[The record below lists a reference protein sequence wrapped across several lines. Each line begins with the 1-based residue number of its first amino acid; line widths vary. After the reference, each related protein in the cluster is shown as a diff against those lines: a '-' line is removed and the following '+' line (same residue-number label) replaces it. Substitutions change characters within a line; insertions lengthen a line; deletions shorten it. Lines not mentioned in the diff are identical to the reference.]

1 MGILSSL
8 FGLNSKEEE
17 KTVVVKVPTKS
28 VVEPTIKES
37 LANLAI
43 EVIGASERTA
53 LIPLKENN
61 VSTKYSELVKLGLEN
76 SANAKILKKQL
87 DNINYYNNTIL
98 KAQELLKYLKDV
110 NNCLGNSV
118 ILVNTSTFYEL
129 CRKYNLSIGL
139 LQDFTGVIPA
149 QNLNELMD
157 ISNKLHT
164 DNNASRLHIN
174 YQTVR
179 VNRISNYSGGKSDS
193 YVKERLEYYFNILQV
208 HTYSLSDISLC
219 HAENFT
225 EQLFE
230 KIIRSREVTRKI
242 ERKSPSKL
250 TEEEQDAQITM
261 AGTHIRTDSVSV
273 NKEIKYLKIGDEFD
287 DRPIFYINAKKGY
300 IVTCYNHFI
309 IYIIKSGY
317 STNASGKFNQIY

>member
-53 LIPLKENN
+53 LIPLKEDNI
-61 VSTKYSELVKLGLEN
+61 SAKYSELVKLGLKN
-76 SANAKILKKQL
+76 SANAKVLKKQL

-225 EQLFE
+225 EE
-230 KIIRSREVTRKI
+230 KWADHVFVDVDYVTPDNFFIACPKFNLKERPVII
-242 ERKSPSKL
+242 SKPIDPIIFQYCPFGVL
-250 TEEEQDAQITM
+250 IYTM
-261 AGTHIRTDSVSV
+261 W
-273 NKEIKYLKIGDEFD
+273 GDEAEDKVFEE
-287 DRPIFYINAKKGY
+287 YKKLNNL
-300 IVTCYNHFI
+300 V
-309 IYIIKSGY
+309 
-317 STNASGKFNQIY
+317 

>member
-8 FGLNSKEEE
+8 FGLNPKEEE
-17 KTVVVKVPTKS
+17 KPVVVKVPTKP

-53 LIPLKENN
+53 LIPLQEDNI
-61 VSTKYSELVKLGLEN
+61 STKYSELVKIGLKN
-76 SANAKILKKQL
+76 SANAKVLKKQL

-118 ILVNTSTFYEL
+118 ILVSTKAFYEL

-157 ISNKLHT
+157 ISNKLHI
-164 DNNASRLHIN
+164 DDNASRLRIN
-174 YQTVR
+174 RHRVR
-179 VNRISNYSGGKSDS
+179 VNKISNYSKRSDS
-193 YVKERLEYYFNILQV
+193 YVKERLEYYFNILQMA
-208 HTYSLSDISLC
+208 TYRMSDVSLYND
-219 HAENFT
+219 ENFT
-225 EQLFE
+225 KE
-230 KIIRSREVTRKI
+230 KWAEHVYVDIDWVASDNFFIACPKSSLQEKPVIFSKPIDPIIFQYCPYGILVY
-242 ERKSPSKL
+242 
-250 TEEEQDAQITM
+250 TM
-261 AGTHIRTDSVSV
+261 W
-273 NKEIKYLKIGDEFD
+273 GDEAEDKVFEE
-287 DRPIFYINAKKGY
+287 YKKLNNL
-300 IVTCYNHFI
+300 V
-309 IYIIKSGY
+309 
-317 STNASGKFNQIY
+317 

>member
-149 QNLNELMD
+149 QNLNELMN

-225 EQLFE
+225 EE
-230 KIIRSREVTRKI
+230 KWADHVFVDYVT
-242 ERKSPSKL
+242 P
-250 TEEEQDAQITM
+250 D
-261 AGTHIRTDSVSV
+261 
-273 NKEIKYLKIGDEFD
+273 NF
-287 DRPIFYINAKKGY
+287 
-300 IVTCYNHFI
+300 FI
-309 IYIIKSGY
+309 
-317 STNASGKFNQIY
+317 ACPKFNLKERPVIISKPIDPIIFQYCPFGVLIYTMWGAEDKVFEEYKKLNNLV

>member
-61 VSTKYSELVKLGLEN
+61 VSTKYSE
-76 SANAKILKKQL
+76 L

-179 VNRISNYSGGKSDS
+179 VNRISNYSGGKVTPMSKNAWNTILIYCKYIHIAYLILV
-193 YVKERLEYYFNILQV
+193 YVMPRILQRR
-208 HTYSLSDISLC
+208 
-219 HAENFT
+219 NG
-225 EQLFE
+225 
-230 KIIRSREVTRKI
+230 
-242 ERKSPSKL
+242 
-250 TEEEQDAQITM
+250 QIM
-261 AGTHIRTDSVSV
+261 F
-273 NKEIKYLKIGDEFD
+273 L
-287 DRPIFYINAKKGY
+287 
-300 IVTCYNHFI
+300 
-309 IYIIKSGY
+309 
-317 STNASGKFNQIY
+317 

>member
-139 LQDFTGVIPA
+139 LQDFTGVIPT

-225 EQLFE
+225 EE
-230 KIIRSREVTRKI
+230 KWADHVFVDVDYVTPDNFFIACPKFNLKERPVII
-242 ERKSPSKL
+242 SKPIDPIIFQYCPFGVL
-250 TEEEQDAQITM
+250 IYTM
-261 AGTHIRTDSVSV
+261 W
-273 NKEIKYLKIGDEFD
+273 GDEAEDKVFEE
-287 DRPIFYINAKKGY
+287 YKKLNNL
-300 IVTCYNHFI
+300 V
-309 IYIIKSGY
+309 
-317 STNASGKFNQIY
+317 

>member
-8 FGLNSKEEE
+8 FGLNSKEKE

-208 HTYSLSDISLC
+208 HTYSLSDIRLC
-219 HAENFT
+219 YAENFT
-225 EQLFE
+225 EE
-230 KIIRSREVTRKI
+230 KWVDHVFVNVDYVTPDNFFIACPKFNLKERPVII
-242 ERKSPSKL
+242 SKPIDPIIFQYCPFGVL
-250 TEEEQDAQITM
+250 IYTM
-261 AGTHIRTDSVSV
+261 W
-273 NKEIKYLKIGDEFD
+273 GDEAEDKVFEE
-287 DRPIFYINAKKGY
+287 YKKLNNL
-300 IVTCYNHFI
+300 V
-309 IYIIKSGY
+309 
-317 STNASGKFNQIY
+317 

>member
-225 EQLFE
+225 EE
-230 KIIRSREVTRKI
+230 KWADHVFVDVDYVTPDNFFIACPKFNLKERPVII
-242 ERKSPSKL
+242 SKPIDPIIFQYCPFGVL
-250 TEEEQDAQITM
+250 IYTM
-261 AGTHIRTDSVSV
+261 W
-273 NKEIKYLKIGDEFD
+273 GDEAEDKVFEE
-287 DRPIFYINAKKGY
+287 YKKLNNL
-300 IVTCYNHFI
+300 I
-309 IYIIKSGY
+309 
-317 STNASGKFNQIY
+317 

>member
-8 FGLNSKEEE
+8 FGLNPKEEE
-17 KTVVVKVPTKS
+17 KSVVVKVPAKP
-28 VVEPTIKES
+28 VVESTIKES

-53 LIPLKENN
+53 LIPLKEDNI
-61 VSTKYSELVKLGLEN
+61 SAKYSELVKLGLEN
-76 SANAKILKKQL
+76 SANAKVLKKQL

-157 ISNKLHT
+157 ISNKLHID
-164 DNNASRLHIN
+164 DNVSRLRIN
-174 YQTVR
+174 RHRVR
-179 VNRISNYSGGKSDS
+179 VNKISNYSKRSDS
-193 YVKERLEYYFNILQV
+193 YVKERLEYYFNILQMA
-208 HTYSLSDISLC
+208 TYRMSDVSLYNDK
-219 HAENFT
+219 NFT
-225 EQLFE
+225 KEKWAEHVYVDIDWVASDNFFIACPKSNLQERPVIMSKPIDPIIFQYCPYGILVYTMWGEEAEDKVFE
-230 KIIRSREVTRKI
+230 EYK
-242 ERKSPSKL
+242 KL
-250 TEEEQDAQITM
+250 NNL
-261 AGTHIRTDSVSV
+261 V
-273 NKEIKYLKIGDEFD
+273 
-287 DRPIFYINAKKGY
+287 
-300 IVTCYNHFI
+300 
-309 IYIIKSGY
+309 
-317 STNASGKFNQIY
+317 

>member
-43 EVIGASERTA
+43 EVIDASERTA

-225 EQLFE
+225 EE
-230 KIIRSREVTRKI
+230 KWADHVFVDVDYVTPDNFFIACPKFNLKERPVII
-242 ERKSPSKL
+242 SKPIDPIIFQYCPFGVL
-250 TEEEQDAQITM
+250 IYTM
-261 AGTHIRTDSVSV
+261 W
-273 NKEIKYLKIGDEFD
+273 GDEAEDKVFEE
-287 DRPIFYINAKKGY
+287 YKKLNNL
-300 IVTCYNHFI
+300 V
-309 IYIIKSGY
+309 
-317 STNASGKFNQIY
+317 

>member
-118 ILVNTSTFYEL
+118 IDDFNTGIPGFY
-129 CRKYNLSIGL
+129 
-139 LQDFTGVIPA
+139 
-149 QNLNELMD
+149 
-157 ISNKLHT
+157 
-164 DNNASRLHIN
+164 
-174 YQTVR
+174 
-179 VNRISNYSGGKSDS
+179 
-193 YVKERLEYYFNILQV
+193 
-208 HTYSLSDISLC
+208 
-219 HAENFT
+219 
-225 EQLFE
+225 
-230 KIIRSREVTRKI
+230 
-242 ERKSPSKL
+242 
-250 TEEEQDAQITM
+250 
-261 AGTHIRTDSVSV
+261 
-273 NKEIKYLKIGDEFD
+273 NKEDALLVIEHFKEILDKI
-287 DRPIFYINAKKGY
+287 Y
-300 IVTCYNHFI
+300 
-309 IYIIKSGY
+309 
-317 STNASGKFNQIY
+317 